1 MATFTWAEL
10 IDRAKTYADDD
21 HNAQSGWIKD
31 PKWLSIGYAEYLKL
45 RKKWIRLGLISPVAT
60 DVTFTTATTNITNV
74 AILIGV
80 AEDLGGG
87 HYRMIPSGQAEHGQ
101 APFWSTHL
109 GASHAAAF
117 EAHGEADDLTIS
129 LKPGNDAAGTYVV
142 RYITNPTRPTLVTQ
156 SVTVPDG
163 CDERLVL
170 GMVRRAHLKD
180 SGASVL
186 LEKLIREEDE
196 QIGFDAF
203 GRLNS
208 EAPRARFTRRTNRF
222 STGFPTDPRLWRY

>member
-1 MATFTWAEL
+1 MATFLWSAL
-10 IDRAKTYADDD
+10 IDRAKVYVDDD
-21 HNAQSGWIKD
+21 HAEQSGWIKND
-31 PKWLSIGYAEYLKL
+31 KWLNIGYAEYLRL
-45 RKKWIRLGLISPVAT
+45 RKKWIRLGLVSPAPT
-60 DVTFTTATTNITNV
+60 NTTFTAATASITNV
-74 AILIGV
+74 AVLIGV

-87 HYRMIPSGQAEHGQ
+87 RYRQLPSSQAEHGQ
-101 APFWSTHL
+101 APFWSTYL
-109 GASHAAAF
+109 GTSCAIAF

-129 LKPGNDAAGTYVV
+129 LKPGNDSAGTYVV
-142 RYITNPTRPTLVTQ
+142 RYITNPTRPTLTSQ
-156 SVTVPDG
+156 SVVVPDG

-170 GMVRRAHLKD
+170 GMARRAHLKD

-203 GRLNS
+203 GRLNA